1 MQSRY
6 QTDKNSTRRKDQT
19 ELPAPLA
26 NQKSKMQLQPLTE
39 LDDIESY
46 LLDRRAGVLG
56 AEEDLQ
62 QRTVQEVGAG
72 LERVASWF
80 I

>member
-1 MQSRY
+1 
-6 QTDKNSTRRKDQT
+6 
-19 ELPAPLA
+19 
-26 NQKSKMQLQPLTE
+26 MQLQPLTE